1 MRRTFVVLVVSHSSP
16 YSLQKLQLYIW
27 ICQNKAKVGL
37 LSVPFSRTRTRKR
50 HFFNDVT
57 ITSSLRSVVQVL
69 IGLFTIFLSHGLS
82 KWFVPNIMKSCLN
95 LSKLRPFSE
104 RRNWQSL
111 FSGHGVLHHSPQKPP
126 LNWFYKRLYG
136 GISPRRKHIFTI
148 SCQPVKRFC
157 FCDGRISPFPI
168 VKRGRC

>member
-1 MRRTFVVLVVSHSSP
+1 MRTFVVLVVSHSSR
-16 YSLQKLQLYIW
+16 YSLQKNYNYIFESV
-27 ICQNKAKVGL
+27 KVMSKV
-37 LSVPFSRTRTRKR
+37 LSVPFFQTRTRKR
-50 HFFNDVT
+50 HFSM
-57 ITSSLRSVVQVL
+57 TSQWRTFVQVL
-69 IGLFTIFLSHGLS
+69 IEHCTIFQSHRLSGC
-82 KWFVPNIMKSCLN
+82 FVPKIMKSCLN